1 MTYSQRLAHGNSSD
15 IVYLEHQIAIA
26 EEELAIAEE
35 NLKNDEAELR
45 QVRTKVTY
53 DSAVGSSKETKMM
66 EQLSQ
71 AQKTIER
78 IRTRL
83 VNLQEDL
90 GKLGD

>member
-26 EEELAIAEE
+26 EEELAKAEE
-35 NLKNDEAELR
+35 NLKHDEAELQ

-53 DSAVGSSKETKMM
+53 DSAAGSSKETEMV
-66 EQLSQ
+66 EQLAQ

-83 VNLQEDL
+83 ASLQEDL